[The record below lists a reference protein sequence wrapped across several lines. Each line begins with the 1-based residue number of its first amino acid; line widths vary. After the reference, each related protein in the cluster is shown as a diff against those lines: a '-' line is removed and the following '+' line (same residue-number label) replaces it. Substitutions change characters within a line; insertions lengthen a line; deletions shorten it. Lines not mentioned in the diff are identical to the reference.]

1 MHTKLGVTLAQEWVV
16 YQLESQWINPR
27 FLKSACWNTLR
38 KDTEAQVAPNELLA
52 VWMLEIML
60 DQSTEWMCVRL
71 GERSA
76 E

>member
-1 MHTKLGVTLAQEWVV
+1 MHSKLGVTQEWVV

-38 KDTEAQVAPNELLA
+38 KDTEAQVAPNELLG
-52 VWMLEIML
+52 VLEIML
-60 DQSTEWMCVRL
+60 DQSTEWMCVWL

>member
-27 FLKSACWNTLR
+27 FLKSASWNTLR
-38 KDTEAQVAPNELLA
+38 KDTEAQVAPNELLG

-60 DQSTEWMCVRL
+60 DRSTEWMCVWL

>member
-27 FLKSACWNTLR
+27 FLKSARWNTLR

-60 DQSTEWMCVRL
+60 DQSTEWMCVWL